1 MPSASKAAKT
11 AHKPA
16 RKPLAKAPSKSAA
29 KSAKP
34 RAGAHLGHLPE
45 WNLGD
50 LYAGIDSPELKWD
63 LENAENQCVEFERKY
78 QGQLAVLGAEPGA
91 AGLFEAVQRYEN
103 INDVLG
109 RIGSY
114 AGLLYASDNGN
125 PAFAKFYGD
134 MNERITAASLHLL
147 FFDLELNQVDDAVLD
162 AAMNGGPLGHYR
174 PWIEDVR
181 KEKPYQLE
189 DRVERLFHEKSIT
202 CYSAWNRQFD
212 ETIASLRFR
221 IGGRPMSIEP
231 ALNLLVDADGK
242 KRRAAAEALAKT
254 FKENLRPFTLITNT
268 LSKDK
273 EISDRWRGFED
284 VADARHL
291 SNRVEREVVDALV
304 EAVRAAYPK
313 LSHRYYA
320 LKAKWF
326 GKKKLP
332 HWDRNAPLPKVA
344 QRTISWV
351 DARNTVLTAYGAFSP
366 KMAEVADRFF
376 EKRWIDAGVREGKQP
391 GAFSHPCVP
400 SAHPY
405 VLLNYMGKPRDVMT
419 LAHELGH
426 GVHQVLAAPNGA
438 LMAPTP
444 LTLAETA
451 SVFGE
456 MLTFRKLLAD
466 TKDKKQRKAMLA
478 AKVEDMINTVVR
490 QIAFYS
496 FERKVHLERRNGE
509 LTSDKICEL
518 WMSVQ
523 AESLG
528 PAIELKPGYETFWV
542 YIPHFIHSPF
552 YVYAYAFGDC
562 LVNSLYAVYEQSE
575 QGFAERYLE
584 MLSAGGTKHHSELL
598 APFGLDARD
607 PKFWDG
613 GLSVIANLIGEL
625 EGLG

>member
-1 MPSASKAAKT
+1 MPRT
-11 AHKPA
+11 AA
-16 RKPLAKAPSKSAA
+16 RKSV

-34 RAGAHLGHLPE
+34 ASKLGALPE
-45 WNLGD
+45 WNLSD
-50 LYAGIDSPELKWD
+50 LYPGIDSPELKRD
-63 LENAENQCVEFERKY
+63 LDQGDSDCIAFEQDYKGR
-78 QGQLAVLGAEPGA
+78 LAAMA
-91 AGLFEAVQRYEN
+91 AGEGAGEKLAAAVRRFEAL
-103 INDVLG
+103 DDKLG

-114 AGLLYASDNGN
+114 ASLVYAGN
-125 PAFAKFYGD
+125 STDPLRAKFYGD
-134 MNERITAASLHLL
+134 VQERLTAASLHLL
-147 FFDLELNQVDDAVLD
+147 FFGLELNRIEDAALD
-162 AAMNGGPLGHYR
+162 AAMMDPALGYYR

-181 KEKPYQLE
+181 KDKPYQLE
-189 DRVERLFHEKSIT
+189 DRVEELFHEKSVT
-202 CYSAWNRQFD
+202 GYSAWNRQYD
-212 ETIASLRFR
+212 DTIAALRFK
-221 IGGRPMSIEP
+221 IGGKELAIEP
-231 ALNLLVDADGK
+231 ALNLLQDGDGK
-242 KRRAAAEALAKT
+242 KRKAAAEALAKT

-268 LSKDK
+268 LAKDK
-273 EISDRWRGFED
+273 EISDRWRGFKD

-291 SNRVEREVVDALV
+291 SNRVEPEVVEALV
-304 EAVRAAYPK
+304 ASVRAAYPK

-320 LKAKWF
+320 LKARWF

-332 HWDRNAPLPKVA
+332 YWDRNAPLPKVA
-344 QRTISWV
+344 QRTIPWS
-351 DARNTVLTAYGAFSP
+351 DARATVLTAYGAFSP

-376 EKRWIDAGVREGKQP
+376 EDKWIDAPVRPGKQP
-391 GAFSHPCVP
+391 GAFAHPTVP

-405 VLLNYMGKPRDVMT
+405 VLLNYQGKPRDVMT

-426 GVHQVLAAPNGA
+426 GVHQVLAARNGA

-456 MLTFRKLLAD
+456 MLTFRKLLAA
-466 TKDKKQRKAMLA
+466 TTDKKQRKAMLA

-509 LTSDKICEL
+509 LTADKICEL

-528 PAIELKPGYETFWV
+528 PAIELKEGYETFWT

-562 LVNSLYAVYEQSE
+562 LVNSLYAVYEKSAS
-575 QGFAERYLE
+575 GFAERYLD
-584 MLSAGGTKHHSELL
+584 MLAAGGTKHHSELL

-613 GLSVIANLIGEL
+613 GLSVIARLIDEL
-625 EGLG
+625 EALEGR